1 MKEKYQSIQVHV
13 GKVLPFLGMLLDFSV
28 VGSVRLS
35 MQPYIEDILDE
46 CIDIYNASVDRDN
59 RAHST
64 PASIGLFDNID
75 NDSPYLAKKV
85 RPDILTAV
93 SFLSTRVQRPTTQ
106 DNKKLV
112 RVLKYIKGTK
122 NLGIVISPSKKI
134 AVDAY
139 IDASFTD
146 AKSHS
151 GLYITMGK
159 GPIFYRSA
167 KQKIVTK
174 SSTEAELVALIS
186 DESSHLLWCRY
197 FLQGQDYKLPPS
209 KIFEDNLSTISLLKK
224 DAAASTGASRTKHI
238 SVKYF
243 YIRERMQDGDIDMKY
258 LNTHDMIAD
267 ILTKPL
273 QGEAFRRLRSSLLNW
288 I

>member
-1 MKEKYQSIQVHV
+1 MVSIENGRVVQVTVVGLYVDDMVVTCSSEEQQLSIFAQQMKEKYQSIQVHV

-46 CIDIYNASVDRDN
+46 CIDIYNSSGDRDN

-64 PASIGLFDNID
+64 PASIGLFDID
-75 NDSPYLAKKV
+75 NDSPPLDEEGKTRFHTAVAKLLYLAKKV

-139 IDASFTD
+139 IDASFAVHAD
-146 AKSHS
+146 AKSQ
-151 GLYITMGK
+151 
-159 GPIFYRSA
+159 A
-167 KQKIVTK
+167 
-174 SSTEAELVALIS
+174 
-186 DESSHLLWCRY
+186 C
-197 FLQGQDYKLPPS
+197 
-209 KIFEDNLSTISLLKK
+209 ISLWAKVLYSI
-224 DAAASTGASRTKHI
+224 DQQSR
-238 SVKYF
+238 
-243 YIRERMQDGDIDMKY
+243 R
-258 LNTHDMIAD
+258 
-267 ILTKPL
+267 
-273 QGEAFRRLRSSLLNW
+273 
-288 I
+288 